1 MVSNTLGVSLQE
13 LLEALE
19 RLRQERGGSPEY
31 QALRRQLPEEWPL

>member
-13 LLEALE
+13 LLETLE
-19 RLRQERGGSPEY
+19 RLRQEHGDNPEY